1 MNILDQIIE
10 HKITEVANR
19 KSLYP
24 VKLLEQSTYFGTLPV
39 SLKKY
44 IQREDKSGIIA
55 EIKRKSPS
63 KGVINKYVSVERTSI
78 GYMQAGASALS
89 VLTDEHFFGGSN
101 DDLTLARKFNFCPI
115 LRKDFTIDE
124 YQIIEAKSIGADAI
138 LLIAAAL
145 EAKRLS
151 ALATFAHSLGLEVLM
166 EVHNEA
172 ELAANL
178 EASVDLIGVNNRD
191 LKTFQL
197 SIEVSKRLSGLIP
210 PHVVKVSES
219 GIESVDT
226 IIELKKFGFE
236 GFLMGQNFMQHSRP
250 EQACKEF
257 IDELNRVEAGNNE
270 TTSH

>member
-10 HKITEVANR
+10 HKRTEVASR

-24 VKLLEQSTYFGTLPV
+24 VKLLEQSIYFETQPV

-44 IQREDKSGIIA
+44 IQRKDKSGIIA

-63 KGVINKYVSVERTSI
+63 KGVINPYVSIERTSI

-89 VLTDEHFFGGSN
+89 VLTDKHFFGGSN

-124 YQIIEAKSIGADAI
+124 YQIVEAKSIGADAI

-145 EAKRLS
+145 EPKRLKD
-151 ALATFAHSLGLEVLM
+151 LAAFAHSFSLEVLL
-166 EVHNEA
+166 EVHDET
-172 ELAANL
+172 ELRANL
-178 EASVDLIGVNNRD
+178 DAGADLIGVNNRN
-191 LKTFQL
+191 LKTFEL
-197 SIEVSKRLSGLIP
+197 NVEVSKRLAALIP
-210 PHVVKVSES
+210 THAVKVSES
-219 GIESVDT
+219 GIESVST
-226 IIELKKFGFE
+226 IIELRKYGFE

-250 EQACKEF
+250 EVACKEF
-257 IDELNRVEAGNNE
+257 IDELKSFKE
-270 TTSH
+270 